1 MCLGHFHA
9 TKTTMHCKHKYF
21 SIQFACACLALANC
35 LRAATVETIN
45 VADTFCSDVEETLKI
60 NGTIM
65 RQDSFHLCMD
75 VESLN
80 WRRDDIIQENNMMVS
95 QIFTHSDNTVYK
107 IYYDAKQK
115 AVNCTTY
122 NPTSPTT
129 ENDLPFRF
137 AQIDNQ
143 AALNGTTKIKGVS
156 ALRYRHLRPA
166 RKVGPGLLP
175 AEDMNWFISK
185 NIVSAATR
193 PCETRCYE
201 NLPQGVVR
209 AMAPEYF
216 QKRYSRNVPEDT
228 FKIKRSA
235 KVCHSK
241 DDIVQRESCVWRPF

>member
-1 MCLGHFHA
+1 MN
-9 TKTTMHCKHKYF
+9 CKYKYF
-21 SIQFACACLALANC
+21 SIQFTCACLALANF
-35 LRAATVETIN
+35 LLATTDGHDVETIS

-75 VESLN
+75 VKSLN

-95 QIFTHSDNTVYK
+95 QIFTHSNNTVYK
-107 IYYDAKQK
+107 IYYDANRK

-185 NIVSAATR
+185 SIVSAAQDLL
-193 PCETRCYE
+193 ETRCYE
-201 NLPQGVVR
+201 NLPQGGQSDGSR
-209 AMAPEYF
+209 NF
-216 QKRYSRNVPEDT
+216 QSRYSRNVPEDT
-228 FKIKRSA
+228 FKIKQSLSCAPA
-235 KVCHSK
+235 KMISY
-241 DDIVQRESCVWRPF
+241 REKAYGDPYFTKF